1 MNIQSVDGRPR
12 GPLAW
17 LGRLVAARPV
27 LCLVGVLVVT
37 AALSPF
43 LFRLRAEA
51 DMMKML
57 PEHDPGLVVMA
68 QVDSEFGG
76 SDEVAVVVESRELFT
91 QQTLAALDSL
101 TEALAAVAG
110 VTEVQGLTTL
120 QDVKGQGDD
129 VVISRVI
136 DSVPTEPG
144 RLAALREQVLADER
158 YAGSLVSTD
167 GTSALLLA
175 RLSPGVVQERV
186 VADIEQVVAR
196 SSLARQVSLSG
207 APAMMKYMRDW
218 MASDMVKLLP
228 LVVLVLVLVLLLVFR
243 SWYGVLLPMAAV
255 LIALVW
261 TLGLVGLFGQP
272 ITIVMVV
279 LPPVL
284 VSVGSAYGI
293 HIIERWESERR
304 SGLDSRQAVRVA
316 VGNTGLPVFLAM
328 ATTVAGFGSNFMMKI
343 ASIRAFSVFSV
354 LGIAFSFVLALVFV
368 PAVLA
373 MVRKG
378 AKGARGEEDEA
389 KSQEPRANRQGEGGG
404 RNGGDERRR
413 GRWFGAWGAWAFSH
427 PWVVILAAA
436 VLTALSVFAARRVH
450 PETDFVRYFKPGS
463 GPTRAAAI
471 VNERFGGMMQFEFV
485 VTGDIC
491 DTAVLGQMERFE
503 RVLKQVPHVSQVY
516 SIADV
521 LGSTNKAF
529 NSGKPEFDRVPESRD
544 AVAQYLLLLSFS
556 GSDFIS
562 RLITSDYQVARIT
575 ARFDRQESGEIA
587 RAMKLIRAAM
597 AEYFPDGG
605 PAKVSVGGMP
615 IAVLA
620 LHESIQTN
628 QVWSVV
634 TAVVAVFLLVA
645 VLFRSVGLGLAAMLP
660 ILFTLAVSFGVM
672 GIGDIQVDVVTAM
685 LGSIAVGI
693 GIDYSCHLIARY
705 REEQAAGAA
714 GAELIRR
721 TLARVG
727 PAIAANAL
735 AVGLGFAVLLF
746 SSLSVIQK
754 FGVLVAGTMLYSSVG
769 ALALL
774 AAVLSLRRKDQR
786 RQM

>member
-1 MNIQSVDGRPR
+1 
-12 GPLAW
+12 
-17 LGRLVAARPV
+17 
-27 LCLVGVLVVT
+27 
-37 AALSPF
+37 
-43 LFRLRAEA
+43 
-51 DMMKML
+51 
-57 PEHDPGLVVMA
+57 
-68 QVDSEFGG
+68 
-76 SDEVAVVVESRELFT
+76 
-91 QQTLAALDSL
+91 
-101 TEALAAVAG
+101 
-110 VTEVQGLTTL
+110 
-120 QDVKGQGDD
+120 
-129 VVISRVI
+129 
-136 DSVPTEPG
+136 
-144 RLAALREQVLADER
+144 
-158 YAGSLVSTD
+158 
-167 GTSALLLA
+167 
-175 RLSPGVVQERV
+175 
-186 VADIEQVVAR
+186 
-196 SSLARQVSLSG
+196 
-207 APAMMKYMRDW
+207 
-218 MASDMVKLLP
+218 
-228 LVVLVLVLVLLLVFR
+228 
-243 SWYGVLLPMAAV
+243 
-255 LIALVW
+255 
-261 TLGLVGLFGQP
+261 
-272 ITIVMVV
+272 V